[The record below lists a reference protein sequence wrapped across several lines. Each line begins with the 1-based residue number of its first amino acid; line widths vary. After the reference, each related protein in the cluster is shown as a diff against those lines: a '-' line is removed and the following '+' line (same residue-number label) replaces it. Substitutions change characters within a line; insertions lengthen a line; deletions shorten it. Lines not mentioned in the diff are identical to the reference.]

1 MTTGMTTQE
10 ALAVFNLPAG
20 AEQGEVTRTYRA
32 LIRTA
37 HPDLA
42 TDDEDR
48 KRREQYATQI
58 NVAFKTLQ
66 SFGTSPLPN
75 PSPEPEADAS
85 ADAPGPTRDSREPDF
100 SVRPETPVSQQRQPS
115 EQTVP
120 IETVPKSPE
129 LFFDPVMLWYGLFLA
144 LRALPFI
151 LLGAVLRW
159 LSFWE
164 RFHSVDPETAFS
176 PGGTSVCVIIGASF
190 VVIIAIGA
198 LGGRRLS
205 TIALVIATVI
215 YGSFTEALSDLS
227 NLQNVLLTAV
237 IVVGPLARIFW
248 PRIRRLCVRL
258 STTGG

>member
-1 MTTGMTTQE
+1 MAQTVSWEIQGAELMTTGMTTQE

-85 ADAPGPTRDSREPDF
+85 ADAPGPTRDSR
-100 SVRPETPVSQQRQPS
+100 
-115 EQTVP
+115 
-120 IETVPKSPE
+120 
-129 LFFDPVMLWYGLFLA
+129 
-144 LRALPFI
+144 
-151 LLGAVLRW
+151 
-159 LSFWE
+159 
-164 RFHSVDPETAFS
+164 
-176 PGGTSVCVIIGASF
+176 
-190 VVIIAIGA
+190 
-198 LGGRRLS
+198 
-205 TIALVIATVI
+205 
-215 YGSFTEALSDLS
+215 
-227 NLQNVLLTAV
+227 
-237 IVVGPLARIFW
+237 
-248 PRIRRLCVRL
+248 
-258 STTGG
+258 